1 MSFTNRNM
9 RRALSSGLALAMVA
23 ALATGCSSDKK
34 SDSSS
39 TAAPA
44 TTASVNTAV
53 NTAVMGATIKQS
65 AMVTPRGEHT
75 ATSTPN
81 GVLVVG
87 GENQGAVV
95 DTIERYNNGSWGTV
109 GKLAQGRKGH
119 SATLL
124 SNGKLLVIGGQ
135 ADASGNQVLDTAEIV
150 DPVSGSVQPGPAMN
164 TARSGHV
171 AVAFRQGTSEFVLVA
186 GGANA
191 QGSLTSA
198 EVYDVANNA
207 FLPLATKLAEDR
219 AGANA
224 VLLPNGKILIQGGL
238 QNFSAARLSVSPAGA
253 QIFDPASN
261 AFSSA
266 GGGLSIDRYGSA
278 LALSDSGQAIALG
291 GNNGAQAEASA
302 ESYDPSSNSW
312 SNLNAALATAREAL
326 TATVM
331 RDTRILAVGGADQS
345 GPSSAVEAYD
355 AATDE
360 MIPMG
365 SIVTARRDHTSTL
378 LSNGNV
384 LIVGGYGSAG
394 TLQTAEEYSPTAPPG
409 TKPAA
414 LPSTPAVGTPIGPVG
429 PTAPTAPPPRIMAIL
444 PTKGKPGDLITIAGQ
459 NFADKKQDN
468 QVMFQGG
475 AMGKVLFDLKIKRLP
490 ILGAVQTLVVEVPQ
504 GAQTGDVIVISKG
517 QSSPAKNFK
526 IDLASAPTPSVV
538 FTLPK
543 RAKRGGIVSILGRN
557 FARPAKDNTVRFN
570 GEQATI
576 IGGITTQS
584 VPFLGN
590 LSVML
595 VRVPSN
601 ATSGDLTIEA
611 YTKTSRGKFFEI
623 KDAPAST
630 PASTGSTGSTTPS
643 TGSTAPGSTAPGST
657 APGSTAPGS
666 TAGSSNTV
674 FYSEDFEGASLSL
687 SQQGGVWEAARPNAA
702 AGPSAPTSGQW
713 LGGTGLTSGSYAAN
727 AHGYLLTREID
738 LSSAKTA
745 KLRFNQ
751 FFDTDGM
758 DAGRVIISPDGG
770 QTYYLLRP
778 TGGYLQAGVFS
789 PAEGFTGFSGSWLRT
804 EFDLA
809 AFVGDKVT
817 IAFEFKADGAN
828 QRSGWFVDDI
838 VVEGTR

>member
-23 ALATGCSSDKK
+23 ALATGCSSDKS

-39 TAAPA
+39 TAAA
-44 TTASVNTAV
+44 VTTANT
-53 NTAVMGATIKQS
+53 NTGTTTAVMGATIKQS

-75 ATSTPN
+75 ATATPN

-109 GKLAQGRKGH
+109 GKLSQGRKGH

-135 ADASGNQVLDTAEIV
+135 ADATGSQVLDSAEIV
-150 DPVSGSVQPGPAMN
+150 DPVSGSVQAGPALN
-164 TARSGHV
+164 TPRSGHV
-171 AVAFRQGTSEFVLVA
+171 AVAFRQGTDEYVLVA

-207 FLPLATKLAEDR
+207 FLPLSTKLSEDR
-219 AGANA
+219 AGADA

-253 QIFDPASN
+253 ELFDPAN
-261 AFSSA
+261 NTFSSA

-312 SNLNAALATAREAL
+312 NSLNAALATAREAL

-331 RDTRILAVGGADQS
+331 RDTRILAVGGADQN
-345 GPSSAVEAYD
+345 GISSAVEAYD

-360 MIPMG
+360 MAPMG

-378 LSNGNV
+378 LANGNV
-384 LIVGGYGSAG
+384 LIVGGYGNAG
-394 TLQTAEEYSPTAPPG
+394 ALQTAEEYSPTAPPG
-409 TKPAA
+409 TQPAA
-414 LPSTPAVGTPIGPVG
+414 LPSTPTVSTPITTPTT
-429 PTAPTAPPPRIMAIL
+429 TAPAPTVMAIL

-459 NFADKKQDN
+459 NFADKKADN
-468 QVMFQGG
+468 QVMFEGG

-504 GAQTGDVIVISKG
+504 GAQTGDVVVISNG
-517 QSSPAKNFK
+517 QSSPAKNFQ
-526 IDLASAPTPSVV
+526 IDLAAAPTPQVV

-543 RAKRGGIVSILGRN
+543 KAKRGGIVSILGRN

-611 YTKTSRGKFFEI
+611 YTKTSRGKFFEV
-623 KDAPAST
+623 KDAPA
-630 PASTGSTGSTTPS
+630 ASTASSGSTASGSTASGSTASGSTASGSTASGSTASGSTTS
-643 TGSTAPGSTAPGST
+643 GSA
-657 APGSTAPGS
+657 
-666 TAGSSNTV
+666 TV

-687 SQQGGVWEAARPNAA
+687 SQQGGVWEAAGANAS

-713 LGGTGLTSGSYAAN
+713 LGGTGLTAGGYAAN

-738 LSSAKTA
+738 LSNAKTA

-778 TGGYLQAGVFS
+778 TGGYLNAGVFS

-809 AFVGDKVT
+809 SFVGDKVT

-838 VVEGTR
+838 VVEGPR